1 MKKVIFG
8 RSVGRISLVVCK
20 MPGAIL
26 ENLSGRKLAVLI
38 SLLLICQVICFLI
51 GGLVAPTP
59 ASAENCLAT
68 KCRHRENDTRKW
80 LYPRGKGQCEAIDSQ
95 DLHRT
100 FDPEHPKAS
109 EADYLKASELVFAF
123 QIPLPRNSMT
133 LDYSRWQQNLIG
145 VLQFDVEYHPDAEM
159 EERVLV
165 TIDARLAYRNK
176 GDPDD
181 AWKHY
186 ASSVEERMLDCSL
199 PTKQE
204 GFVYDCSVVP
214 LFELG
219 SLHHDFYLLN
229 IRLPVEPDKI
239 NQGLGHVRDI
249 WLVAINQN
257 GGFTKVWVSLKTV
270 FFPCIIVIMIW
281 FWKRVHQLSRSPALL
296 EYMLVFLGVAL
307 TVLNMP
313 LEYLTLAFDMPFMLL
328 LGDIRQGIFYASLLS
343 FWLVF
348 AGEHLMIQDG
358 VDSNSLRA
366 YWKHLSAVAIGCLS
380 LFIFDI
386 SERGAQLRN
395 PFYSIWVTDL
405 GTNLALTFI
414 ILAGISAGVYFFFLS
429 YMIWKVF
436 CNISAKRAVLPS
448 MSSARRLHYEGVI
461 YRFKFLMLAT
471 LLCAAL
477 TVIGFILGQVSEGRW
492 KWGDELELEFTS
504 AFFTG
509 VYGMWNIYIF
519 ALIVLYAPSHKQWP
533 SEAEQRGSINE
544 EIEFSRLPTDPSEI
558 SSLTSFARKSALD

>member
-1 MKKVIFG
+1 M
-8 RSVGRISLVVCK
+8 VVCK
-20 MPGAIL
+20 MSGAIL

-38 SLLLICQVICFLI
+38 GLLLICQVICFLI

-59 ASAENCLAT
+59 ASAENWLAT
-68 KCRHRENDTRKW
+68 RCRLRENDTRKW
-80 LYPRGKGQCEAIDSQ
+80 LYPRGKGQCETIDSLEMYKTL
-95 DLHRT
+95 DH
-100 FDPEHPKAS
+100 EHPKAS
-109 EADYLKASELVFAF
+109 EADYLKASKLVFAF
-123 QIPLPRNSMT
+123 QIPVPRNNMT
-133 LDYSRWQQNLIG
+133 LSYSRWQQNLIG
-145 VLQFDVEYHPDAEM
+145 VLQFDVEYNSDAEM

-165 TIDARLAYRNK
+165 TIDSRLAYRNK

-186 ASSVEERMLDCSL
+186 ASSVEERILDCSL
-199 PTKQE
+199 ATKQE
-204 GFVYDCSVVP
+204 GFYYDCSIVP

-229 IRLPVEPDKI
+229 IRLPVGTDKV
-239 NQGLGHVRDI
+239 NHGLGHVQDI

-270 FFPCIIVIMIW
+270 FFPCIIIIMIW

-307 TVLNMP
+307 TFLNMP

-358 VDSNSLRA
+358 VNSNSLRA

-380 LFIFDI
+380 LFIFDMC
-386 SERGAQLRN
+386 ERGVQLRN

-436 CNISAKRAVLPS
+436 CNISAKRTVLPS

-492 KWGDELELEFTS
+492 KWDDELELEFTS

-558 SSLTSFARKSALD
+558 SSLTTFARKSALD